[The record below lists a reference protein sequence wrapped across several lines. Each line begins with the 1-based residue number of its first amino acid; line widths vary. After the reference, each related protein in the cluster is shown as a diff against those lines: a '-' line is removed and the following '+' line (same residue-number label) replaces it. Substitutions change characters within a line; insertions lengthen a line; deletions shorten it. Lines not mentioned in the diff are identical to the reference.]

1 MSLVIRKY
9 RLAAAAVAG
18 IVLIAVAI
26 VMYAKL
32 TTIHPG
38 HVGVSVKKCGGGGVD
53 SDPIPTGYYWRSLF
67 CEEVVEYPTS
77 VQTLVLTKSPHEGAA
92 LDESIT
98 VTSSEGLP
106 VNLDVSLSF
115 TLDPAKV
122 PTIYTKYR
130 NDVTTIA
137 HNFIRQT
144 VREGLQSVFAQS
156 TAEQLYSTKRE
167 ESRVEVQKF
176 LTGRLGTEGFN
187 IVQFTINETRVPDAV
202 VAAIN
207 SKVAMIQESQKAE
220 AQVRKTEAEAKQRVA
235 QAQGE
240 AEAKKLSADAEAYFN
255 KTVAASITPEYV
267 QYKALEKWNG
277 ELPQM
282 MGGGGAVPFVNLTTP
297 KPAK

>member
-1 MSLVIRKY
+1 MDMQKY
-9 RLAAAAVAG
+9 RLIAAAVVGLA
-18 IVLIAVAI
+18 AI
-26 VMYAKL
+26 VVAVLVFASL

-38 HVGVSVKKCGGGGVD
+38 HVGVSVKKCGGGGVAP
-53 SDPIPTGYYWRSLF
+53 DPIPTGYYWRSLF

-77 VQTLVLTKSPHEGAA
+77 VQTLVLSKSPHEGHPE
-92 LDESIT
+92 DESIT

-122 PTIYTKYR
+122 PTVYSKYR
-130 NDVTTIA
+130 NDIDVIA

-144 VREGLQSVFAQS
+144 IREGVQSVFAQY

-167 ESRVEVQKF
+167 ASRVDVQAF
-176 LTGRLGTEGFN
+176 ITDRLGKEGF
-187 IVQFTINETRVPDAV
+187 IIQQFTINETRVPEAV
-202 VAAIN
+202 VQAIN
-207 SKVAMIQESQKAE
+207 AKVAMIQESQRAE

-240 AEAKKLSADAEAYFN
+240 ADSKRLTADAEAYFN
-255 KTVAASITPEYV
+255 KTVAASITPEFV
-267 QYKALEKWNG
+267 EYKALEKWNG

-282 MGGGGAVPFVNLTTP
+282 MGGNGAVPFINVAAP
-297 KPAK
+297 KPQQK

>member
-1 MSLVIRKY
+1 MKKY
-9 RLAAAAVAG
+9 M
-18 IVLIAVAI
+18 LIAAGLAGLVVVIGGLLMVAS
-26 VMYAKL
+26 L

-38 HVGVSVKKCGGGGVD
+38 HVGVSVKKCGGGGVS

-67 CEEVVEYPTS
+67 CEDVVEYPTN
-77 VQTLVLTKSPHEGAA
+77 VQTLVLSKSPHEGQAI
-92 LDESIT
+92 DESIT

-115 TLDPAKV
+115 TLDPSKV
-122 PTIYTKYR
+122 PAIYTKYR
-130 NDVTTIA
+130 NDITVIA

-144 VREGLQSVFAQS
+144 IREGLQSNFAQF

-167 ESRVEVQKF
+167 ESRVEVQGFITK
-176 LTGRLGTEGFN
+176 RLGAEGF
-187 IVQFTINETRVPDAV
+187 IIQQFTVNETRVPEAV
-202 VAAIN
+202 VQAIN
-207 SKVAMIQESQKAE
+207 AKVAMIQESQKAE

-240 AEAKKLSADAEAYFN
+240 ADSKRLSADAEAYFN

-267 QYKALEKWNG
+267 QYKALERWNG

-282 MGGGGAVPFVNLTTP
+282 MGGSGAVPFVNLNAAKP
-297 KPAK
+297 PAK

>member
-1 MSLVIRKY
+1 MKKY
-9 RLAAAAVAG
+9 M
-18 IVLIAVAI
+18 LIAAGLAGLVVVIGGLLMVAS
-26 VMYAKL
+26 L

-38 HVGVSVKKCGGGGVD
+38 HVGVSVKKCGGGGVS

-67 CEEVVEYPTS
+67 CEDVVEYPTN
-77 VQTLVLTKSPHEGAA
+77 VQTLVLSKSPHEGQAI
-92 LDESIT
+92 DESIT

-122 PTIYTKYR
+122 PVIYTKYR
-130 NDVTTIA
+130 NDITVIA

-144 VREGLQSVFAQS
+144 IREGLQSNFAQF

-167 ESRVEVQKF
+167 ESRVEVQGFITK
-176 LTGRLGTEGFN
+176 RLGAEGF
-187 IVQFTINETRVPDAV
+187 IIQQFTVNETRVPEAV
-202 VAAIN
+202 VQAIN
-207 SKVAMIQESQKAE
+207 AKVAMIQESQKAE

-240 AEAKKLSADAEAYFN
+240 ADAKKLSADAEAYFN

-282 MGGGGAVPFVNLTTP
+282 LGSGAVPFVNLNSA
-297 KPAK
+297 KPLAK